1 MRRLLIL
8 MFCVSVTGCASFKK
22 KNVEESEFPGLEHY
36 QFEKTFER
44 ESEMKTVNTEKI
56 AVRFDGLSMREG
68 MTLLTDQTGVS
79 IIWAQNL
86 DNAMLYGSYFDEPLG
101 LVLESVARRVNA
113 SVSELNGIYYI
124 GDANRNDVVTA
135 VVRMIPTEKQ
145 ELLSALEK
153 GVSDQG
159 KVAVVGGSLYISDTY
174 ENVRKLLSDIEKL
187 REHAEHAYI
196 AEVFFIRVKEDDFL
210 KVTGDLQ
217 IKSVD
222 VFASTTN
229 LDELFQMFLDASAGK
244 SFASIEQRPV
254 LYLSEGRKANFEVG
268 SEIIREKKT
277 VLENGTVQTTGYE
290 KFNDGL
296 SLSLALGRVSPN
308 NYAVDFDLEVSTFE
322 AATKTTDT
330 VPAADKSK
338 LTLPGLL
345 VQDSKI
351 YYVGSLRRKDST
363 RSFSLFGVDNARAN
377 DLLTVW
383 FRVRELKQ

>member
-1 MRRLLIL
+1 MKRFLIVLLCL
-8 MFCVSVTGCASFKK
+8 FVCGCASTKK
-22 KNVEESEFPGLEHY
+22 KKPVPEFPGLDEY
-36 QFEKTFER
+36 KFEKSLER
-44 ESEMKTVNTEKI
+44 EEEIKIVNTEKI
-56 AVRFDGLSMREG
+56 FVRFDGLSIRDA

-79 IIWAQNL
+79 IVWAQSL
-86 DNAMLYGSYFDEPLG
+86 DDAILYGSYFDEPLG
-101 LVLESVARRVNA
+101 LVLESVARRVGA
-113 SVSELNGIYYI
+113 VVAEINGIYYI

-145 ELLSALEK
+145 ELLTALQQ
-153 GVSDQG
+153 GVTDQG
-159 KVAVVGGSLYISDTY
+159 KVAVIGGSLYISDTF
-174 ENVRKLLSDIEKL
+174 ENVRKMLADLEKL

-244 SFASIEQRPV
+244 GFASVEQRPV
-254 LYLSEGRKANFEVG
+254 LYLSEGRKANFDVG
-268 SEIIREKKT
+268 SEIIREKKS
-277 VLENGTVQTTGYE
+277 VLENGMVQTTGYE
-290 KFNDGL
+290 RFNDGL
-296 SLSLALGRVSPN
+296 KLSLSLGRVSTD

-322 AATKTTDT
+322 ASAKNSDN
-330 VPAADKSK
+330 VPAADKSQ

-351 YYVGSLRRKDST
+351 YYVGSLRRKDS
-363 RSFSLFGVDNARAN
+363 RKGFSLFGIDTGRAN
-377 DLLTVW
+377 DVLTVW